1 MYMVTVYI
9 GIGSNMGDRLAN
21 CVRAAEEIAAVPGFE
36 VVSRSEWFLTRPVGV
51 DGQQEW
57 YLNGVLAADSEIS
70 PRLFLANLLEIEKS
84 MGRLRKERWGPRVI
98 DLDLLLFGGEIVQE
112 EDLAVPHPLM
122 HLRRFVLV
130 PLVQL
135 AHDLRHPVLLKTMA
149 ELLQELP
156 EEGQDVIPWKA
167 IECCA

>member
-1 MYMVTVYI
+1 MYMVTAYI

-21 CVRAAEEIAAVPGFE
+21 CVRAAEEIAAVPGLR
-36 VVSRSEWFLTRPVGV
+36 VVSCSEWFLTRPVGV
-51 DGQQEW
+51 VGQQEW

-112 EDLAVPHPLM
+112 ENLAVPHPLM

-149 ELLQELP
+149 ELLHELP
-156 EEGQDVIPWKA
+156 EDGQDVIPWKA

>member
-1 MYMVTVYI
+1 
-9 GIGSNMGDRLAN
+9 
-21 CVRAAEEIAAVPGFE
+21 
-36 VVSRSEWFLTRPVGV
+36 
-51 DGQQEW
+51 
-57 YLNGVLAADSEIS
+57 
-70 PRLFLANLLEIEKS
+70 
-84 MGRLRKERWGPRVI
+84 MGRLRKERWEPRVI

-156 EEGQDVIPWKA
+156 EDGQDVIPWKA